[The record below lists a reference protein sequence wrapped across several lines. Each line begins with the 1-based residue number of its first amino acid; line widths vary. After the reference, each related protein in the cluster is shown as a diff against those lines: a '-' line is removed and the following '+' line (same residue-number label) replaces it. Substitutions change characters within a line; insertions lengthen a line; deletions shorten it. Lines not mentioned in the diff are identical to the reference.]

1 MKKLLLLLSAL
12 LILMIPAQA
21 QEEEQPIRVGSK
33 LFVEDVLL
41 GHIVYVALEDAGYPV
56 VDRLST
62 GNTNASRNALL
73 NNLIDIYPEYTGTA
87 LTVFFDSSLIGEV
100 DNMNSETI
108 YAVVGS
114 SDSAYNDLIWL
125 EPAPINNS
133 YVLVITQA
141 FSDANNILSLTDFA
155 EYVNGGG
162 NVMFA
167 AGEEFVTRP
176 DGLQALEQAYDFN
189 IVGSQMLVITDA
201 TPSMLVEALS
211 TGVNNINVALATGAS
226 SLIYEYELVALY
238 DEQELLLPYQPAPV
252 IRGTLLRRHP
262 EIVTLLNPI
271 FRTLDEETLISLV
284 AQIEVSGKTPRQ
296 VAIDYL
302 TGFRA
307 EQLEAE
313 RLRVEQLEAER
324 LAAEQLDL
332 EQP

>member
-1 MKKLLLLLSAL
+1 
-12 LILMIPAQA
+12 
-21 QEEEQPIRVGSK
+21 
-33 LFVEDVLL
+33 
-41 GHIVYVALEDAGYPV
+41 
-56 VDRLST
+56 
-62 GNTNASRNALL
+62 
-73 NNLIDIYPEYTGTA
+73 
-87 LTVFFDSSLIGEV
+87 
-100 DNMNSETI
+100 MNSETI